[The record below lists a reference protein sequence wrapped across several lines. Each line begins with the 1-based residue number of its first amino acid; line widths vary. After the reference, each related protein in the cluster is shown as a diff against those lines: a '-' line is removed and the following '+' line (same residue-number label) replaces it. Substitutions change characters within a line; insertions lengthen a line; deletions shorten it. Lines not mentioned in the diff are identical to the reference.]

1 MRRRGS
7 PVTNVGYVDGVLVH
21 TWYQAHVPGT
31 QALPVV
37 AFNEFSE
44 NEREEKNWIHSL
56 TPSALWRIVDKRY
69 WDRER
74 VERLSEKEREALW
87 IMVRYFKRVL

>member
-1 MRRRGS
+1 ME
-7 PVTNVGYVDGVLVH
+7 
-21 TWYQAHVPGT
+21 YQVHVPGYSGT
-31 QALPVV
+31 VV

-44 NEREEKNWIHSL
+44 NEREEKNLDPLI
-56 TPSALWRIVDKRY
+56 PSALAHVDKRH